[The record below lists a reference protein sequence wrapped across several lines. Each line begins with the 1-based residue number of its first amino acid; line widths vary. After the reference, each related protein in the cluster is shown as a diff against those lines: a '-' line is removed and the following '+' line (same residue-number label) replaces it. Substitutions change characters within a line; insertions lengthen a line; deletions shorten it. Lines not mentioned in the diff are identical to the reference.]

1 MKREHSM
8 RSKILCLCLGITLM
22 ALVLQTILFE
32 STSTKLIY
40 NKAKEDSF
48 SSLQNMQ
55 NDVCEFVKS
64 IESSLIKVYNEK
76 GLLQSLRRQEKADL
90 LREENYRM
98 AYSMGTENFTTD
110 DGVVALY
117 LYTSDHQIIS
127 TYRRAVTP
135 KHNYPTDIY
144 ASQGEQNNAKAVKDY
159 VESDQ
164 TAMLISSYYN
174 TFRETDIVRFVLK
187 IYNKSK
193 LTDKLGYLVCDVDS
207 KALRTIMEKYSLS
220 DEVFM
225 WLQPMGDRPIVSI
238 GSLDDTDRKYYEEIA
253 RNVQDSRKELG
264 EQPVVTKRV
273 FFQVPQNKYNLSAY
287 SLMPQSILAQNQK
300 NLTKNLILIA
310 VIMIIT
316 AVIATTYVSKS
327 LTKPLENLMDTITRI
342 RGGETELR
350 VQRKNQDEIGALGQR
365 FNEMLDEMDKLLRR
379 EYETK
384 LLLNRAEYKALQAQ
398 INPHFLYNTLDT
410 MSSIAEIQ
418 NCRQVSSL
426 SQSLSNIFRYSLDM
440 KNPLSTVA
448 KEIVHLKNYI
458 YVMNVRMMDNV
469 EYLFDIDEEVLQ
481 DTLPRITIQPL
492 VENALNHGL
501 KNKRGPKKILVKAK
515 THEKCLRIMVC
526 DNGVGISQ
534 ERMESI
540 LNGEE
545 PEGGT
550 SIGLKNIYSRIKM
563 LYGESAGMKIES
575 KVEEGTMISLL
586 IPRVRMEEINQW
598 IQ

>member
-8 RSKILCLCLGITLM
+8 RAKILCLCLGITLM

-55 NDVCEFVKS
+55 NDVCEFVKG

-76 GLLQSLRRQEKADL
+76 ALLQSLRRQERADS

-144 ASQGEQNNAKAVKDY
+144 ANQGEQLNTKVVKEY

-174 TFRETDIVRFVLK
+174 TYRGTDIVRFVLK

-207 KALRTIMEKYSLS
+207 KVLRTIMEKYSLS

-225 WLQPMGDRPIVSI
+225 WLQPVGDRPVTSI
-238 GSLDDTDRKYYEEIA
+238 GSLDDTDREYYEEIA

-264 EQPVVTKRV
+264 EQPVVSKRV
-273 FFQVPQNKYNLSAY
+273 FFQVPQSKYNLSAY

-310 VIMIIT
+310 IIMIIT

-327 LTKPLENLMDTITRI
+327 LTKPLKNLMETITRI
-342 RGGETELR
+342 RGGETGLR
-350 VQRKNQDEIGALGQR
+350 VQLKNQDEIGALGQR

-515 THEKCLRIMVC
+515 IHENCLRIMVC

-534 ERMESI
+534 EKIESI
-540 LNGEE
+540 LKGEE
-545 PEGGT
+545 SEGGT

-563 LYGESAGMKIES
+563 LYGESAGLRIES

-586 IPRVRMEEINQW
+586 IPRVKMEEINQW
-598 IQ
+598 TQ